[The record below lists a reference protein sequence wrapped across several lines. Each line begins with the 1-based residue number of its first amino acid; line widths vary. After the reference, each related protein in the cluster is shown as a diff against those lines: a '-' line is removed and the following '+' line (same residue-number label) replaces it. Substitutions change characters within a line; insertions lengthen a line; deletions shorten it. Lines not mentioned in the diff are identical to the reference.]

1 MSGVTRGACL
11 PVKSDPIWVE
21 HVTVTKFEGRLL
33 TLPTHIRQGFKTLFL
48 ANNLAYF
55 DASSGTD
62 KDIQEYLTLLKP
74 HFNED
79 FSNFLDFSKF

>member
-1 MSGVTRGACL
+1 MSGVTRGAFL
-11 PVKSDPIWVE
+11 PVKSDHIRVE

-33 TLPTHIRQGFKTLFL
+33 TLPANIRQGFKTLSL
-48 ANNLAYF
+48 ANTLAYF
-55 DASSGTD
+55 EASSGTD

-79 FSNFLDFSKF
+79 FSSFLDF